1 MLARC
6 ARCQGTFTTD
16 TFGVQTCPHCGS
28 ELLLADPNAPA
39 GQPPA
44 PPPAA
49 PPGGASPPPPAEGPG
64 APPPPPPGGAAG
76 YGGYGGFSPPPYGPP
91 PGFPGTP
98 PAQPP
103 AGGRP
108 SPFAERATRGFLP
121 AWLETFKLVALQP
134 ADFFRLVRTDQP
146 GAAVLFGV
154 VSSVVGAVLA
164 GLYNVATIGGSIE
177 ALQKFP
183 AGNDM
188 QRRFVDLYLGW
199 LQDGTFSKVL
209 LGQVVLSPLLAL
221 IGIYLSAGVI
231 HLVLMLFK
239 GTPRGF
245 DATLTVVAYASGL
258 GILNGVPVCGSLVAQ
273 LWWLVVVIIGLD
285 AAQRCGL
292 GKSTAAVL
300 APVILVCLCC
310 CGAMGV
316 GMSFAMQAL
325 SGAGAQPGAPLNL

>member
-16 TFGVQTCPHCGS
+16 TFGLQTCPHCGS
-28 ELLLADPNAPA
+28 ELMLADPK
-39 GQPPA
+39 
-44 PPPAA
+44 A
-49 PPGGASPPPPAEGPG
+49 PPGAAPAEAPAG
-64 APPPPPPGGAAG
+64 APPPPPPPAQGPGELPPPPPPPAGGYA
-76 YGGYGGFSPPPYGPP
+76 GYGGFSPPPYGPP
-91 PGFPGTP
+91 PGFPGP
-98 PAQPP
+98 PAAPP
-103 AGGRP
+103 PGGGRP

-134 ADFFRLVRTDQP
+134 SDFFRLVRTDQP

-177 ALQKFP
+177 ALQKWP
-183 AGNDM
+183 ATNEM
-188 QRRFVDLYLGW
+188 QRRFVELYLGW

-209 LGQVVLSPLLAL
+209 LAQVVLSPLLSL
-221 IGIYLSAGVI
+221 IGIYLAAGVI
-231 HLVLMLFK
+231 HLALMLFK
-239 GTPRGF
+239 GAPRGF
-245 DATLTVVAYASGL
+245 EATLTVVAYASGL

-273 LWWLVVVIIGLD
+273 IWWVVAVIIGLD

-292 GKSTAAVL
+292 GKSTVAVL
-300 APVILVCLCC
+300 APLLLACVCC
-310 CGAMGV
+310 CGALGV

-325 SGAGAQPGAPLNL
+325 AGAAAQPGAPLNL